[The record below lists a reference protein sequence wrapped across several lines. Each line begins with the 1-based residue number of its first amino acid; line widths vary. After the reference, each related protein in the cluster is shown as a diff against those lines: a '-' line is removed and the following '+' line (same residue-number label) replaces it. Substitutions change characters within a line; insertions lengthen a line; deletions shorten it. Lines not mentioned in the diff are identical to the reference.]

1 MIEATALSKRFGTTT
16 AVDGLTF
23 TIRPGH
29 VTGFLG
35 PNGAGKSTTM
45 RMILG
50 LDAPTAGTVTVNGL
64 AYHAIRR
71 PLYQV
76 GAVLEVRAVHGER
89 SAYHHLLALAQ
100 SNGIPGRRVSEVL
113 DLVGLERVGR
123 RRAGKFSLGMSQRLG
138 LAAALLGDP
147 PILICDEPVNGLDPE
162 GILWIRTLL
171 RGLAAEGR
179 TVLVSSHLMS
189 EMALTADHL
198 IVIGQGKLL
207 ADASTTDVIAANS
220 RNYVVVRTPN
230 AIELAGLLRRAGATI
245 TAATAPSNGADD
257 RDSLQVSGMNVA
269 EIGDIA
275 AGHGIAIHGLTP
287 HTASLEAAYMELT
300 HDHLEFH
307 TASAPTNRTTAKS
320 PPMGNER

>member
-1 MIEATALSKRFGTTT
+1 MIKATDLSKRFATSV

-50 LDAPTAGTVTVNGL
+50 LDAPTSGTVTVNG
-64 AYHAIRR
+64 R
-71 PLYQV
+71 PYATLRHPLHQV
-76 GAVLEVRAVHGER
+76 GAVLEVRAVHGGR
-89 SAYHHLLALAQ
+89 SAHNHLLCLAQ
-100 SNGIPGRRVSEVL
+100 SNGIPARRVREVL
-113 DLVGLERVGR
+113 ELVGLESVGR

-179 TVLVSSHLMS
+179 TVFVSSHLMS

-198 IVIGQGKLL
+198 IVIGQGRLL
-207 ADASTTDVIAANS
+207 ADASTADVIAGNS
-220 RNYVVVRTPN
+220 HGYVLVRTPN
-230 AIELAGLLRRAGATI
+230 AAGLAELLHRAGAG
-245 TAATAPSNGADD
+245 ATVVTDQPDDADD
-257 RDSLQVSGMNVA
+257 RGDLQVTGLDVA
-269 EIGDIA
+269 AIGDIA
-275 AGHGIAIHGLTP
+275 ARHGIAIHGLTP
-287 HTASLEAAYMELT
+287 QMASLEAAYMHLT
-300 HDHLEFH
+300 RGHLDFH
-307 TASAPTNRTTAKS
+307 TDGGASRAVAESSTR
-320 PPMGNER
+320 NER

>member
-1 MIEATALSKRFGTTT
+1 VIEATALSKRFGRTT

-50 LDAPTAGTVTVNGL
+50 LDAPTTGTVTVNGQP
-64 AYHAIRR
+64 YQAIHR
-71 PLYQV
+71 PLHEV
-76 GAVLEVRAVHGER
+76 GAVLEVRAVHGGR

-100 SNGIPGRRVSEVL
+100 SNGIHARRVREVL
-113 DLVGLERVGR
+113 ELVGLDGVGR

-147 PILICDEPVNGLDPE
+147 PILICDEPVNGLDPD

-179 TVLVSSHLMS
+179 TVFVSSHLMS

-207 ADASTTDVIAANS
+207 ADASTTDLIAGNS
-220 RNYVVVRTPN
+220 HSYVSIRTPN
-230 AIELAGLLRRAGATI
+230 ATELADLLRRAGANV
-245 TAATAPSNGADD
+245 AAQTDGADD
-257 RDSLQVSGMNVA
+257 RNSLQVSRLDTTA
-269 EIGDIA
+269 IGDIA
-275 AGHGIAIHGLTP
+275 AAHGIAIHGLTP
-287 HTASLEAAYMELT
+287 HTASLETAYMELT
-300 HDHLEFH
+300 RDHVDFH
-307 TASAPTNRTTAKS
+307 TDSAPTGRATLKS
-320 PPMGNER
+320 PPTGGER